1 MAAAMMLRYSF
12 DMAAEADAIENA
24 VSKVL
29 DNGYRTGDILP
40 SDASG
45 CKKVG
50 CKEMG
55 RLIID
60 IIK

>member
-1 MAAAMMLRYSF
+1 MLRFSF

-29 DNGYRTGDILP
+29 DGGYRTGAILP

-45 CKKVG
+45 CIKVG

-55 RLIID
+55 RLIIENL
-60 IIK
+60 KKG